1 MPEVYPEKSHTN
13 LIIIKITYHKNTLIF
28 LRRNFR
34 ERDYPVTFACVI
46 MNYKMS
52 TAVIYAR
59 VSSTTDRQSTDRQ
72 VADLTEYAERNG
84 MEIKGVYNEHISGAT
99 KNENRPELCRCL
111 DYCIANKVDTLLISE
126 LSRLG
131 RNVDEVLANVKR
143 CKDNNL
149 NIYFQKENLSIFQA
163 DGTKNPFLNIFISV
177 LGTCAEMER
186 ENIKFRLNS
195 GRARY
200 IANGG
205 KLGRK
210 AGSVK
215 TAEKKQEEY
224 KGVFRELKRG
234 TSVRRTAKLCDVSV
248 STVQRLKK
256 EFKM

>member
-1 MPEVYPEKSHTN
+1 
-13 LIIIKITYHKNTLIF
+13 
-28 LRRNFR
+28 
-34 ERDYPVTFACVI
+34 
-46 MNYKMS
+46 MN
-52 TAVIYAR
+52 AVIYAR
-59 VSSTTDRQSTDRQ
+59 VSSTNDRQSTDRQ
-72 VADLTEYAERNG
+72 VIDLTNYANNNG
-84 MEIKGVYNEHISGAT
+84 IELVKVFEEHISGAK
-99 KNENRPELCRCL
+99 KNEERPVLCECL
-111 DYCIANKVDTLLISE
+111 DFCIDNHIDTLLISE

-149 NIYFQKENLSIFQA
+149 NIYFQKENLSIFQP

-195 GRARY
+195 GRERY

-210 AGSVK
+210 VGSTK
-215 TAEKKQEEY
+215 SEETKKEEY
-224 KGVFRELKRG
+224 KKVLKELRSG
-234 TSVRRTAKLCDVSV
+234 TSVRKTAKLCDVSV

-256 EFKM
+256 EFGL